1 MQYPSSQIFLLCM
14 GTLEVHWTALSK
26 NGITDLFFLP
36 DEAKR
41 LGNNLLVDP
50 LTPVKIMDLSVGKS
64 LPFPTFYYLSQSDRI
79 LQLSVPDEIFSP
91 GKITGLKAIN
101 TSTIFM
107 NSKDIPL
114 FKQYYS
120 TQLSE
125 LELPPDI
132 SESESAWLA
141 ESTYLEFLKY
151 IICRPE
157 LQIKLTEFK
166 KRFSV
171 VLQDTFSKST
181 EGQNWKQRV
190 SALSGNTTSTVQFSL
205 SLARLIILLSKRLE
219 LTSEEAT
226 KLANIALIRD
236 LFHMNLFP
244 EEFFSDFCIL
254 PETSIKINHKQEEV
268 LQFVTSILKQ
278 STWNKNAS
286 NVSILS
292 ILGLE

>member
-1 MQYPSSQIFLLCM
+1 MKKAEFKRALFMGSKEDLVGLGISSYQHFQIQALSEDNLMGPPVADIQIVLFKTTADIETSEAAQLIRMQYPSAQIFLLCM

-190 SALSGNTTSTVQFSL
+190 SALSGNTTSTV
-205 SLARLIILLSKRLE
+205 
-219 LTSEEAT
+219 
-226 KLANIALIRD
+226 
-236 LFHMNLFP
+236 
-244 EEFFSDFCIL
+244 
-254 PETSIKINHKQEEV
+254 
-268 LQFVTSILKQ
+268 
-278 STWNKNAS
+278 
-286 NVSILS
+286 
-292 ILGLE
+292 